1 MAAVPESSPLT
12 GSPAVARSGFARAVL
27 MVAFAFA
34 LMGDPVSSVAYAIE
48 AALRALGG
56 NPALLLPTVAVVVCV
71 VSVVVLNYHLLI
83 GRFPRGAGA
92 AVAAATTFGE
102 GWAFLPLG
110 CLMVDFALTIAISV
124 SAGASAIIAYLPGL
138 APIRIP
144 LAIGL
149 TLAVAGLTWFG
160 HGGRAFFA
168 TMTLGFLAVAALV
181 VVHGFLDPVSR
192 GHSVLVPGTGP
203 GVPMT
208 VVLAYPVAMAW
219 ATGIEAPSA
228 AIAQLGQLEDRG
240 RRLVGRVTI
249 WLVLGCVGGLTL
261 ALSALA
267 VRLHVGLPPANSTLV
282 ALVARAAVGSGV
294 LFAAF
299 QAASALL
306 LLAAAN
312 SGFNAGAGLL
322 KALAAGLEDG
332 RGPALLPRWLGRTNR
347 HHTPYGGAGVFLAVS
362 VGLVAVARGRAQ
374 VLVLY
379 YAAAVF
385 AAFLFGMLAMARQS
399 RRERRPF
406 VLAVNVLGVA
416 VAALTL
422 LVDVARVYPIAP
434 LLASCAIAGLLYA
447 RWARAG
453 RPGGVSTAEYEAGDG
468 GNGADALGG

>member
-1 MAAVPESSPLT
+1 MAAVPESNPVS
-12 GSPAVARSGFARAVL
+12 GSPVAARRAFSRTAL
-27 MVAFAFA
+27 LVAFAFA
-34 LMGDPVSSVAYAIE
+34 LMGDPVSSVAYSIQ

-56 NPALLLPTVAVVVCV
+56 NPALLLPTVAVVVGV
-71 VSVVVLNYHLLI
+71 VAVVVLNYHLLI

-92 AVAAATTFGE
+92 AVAAAAAFGE

-110 CLMVDFALTIAISV
+110 CLMVDFALTIAMSV

-138 APIRIP
+138 APARIP

-149 TLAVAGLTWFG
+149 TLGVAGLTWFG

-168 TMTLGFLAVAALV
+168 TMTLGFLAVAAV
-181 VVHGFLDPVSR
+181 VISHGFLDPVSR
-192 GHSVLVPGTGP
+192 GHPLLVHGTGAASP
-203 GVPMT
+203 LA

-228 AIAQLGQLEDRG
+228 AIAQLGQLDDKG

-249 WLVLGCVGGLTL
+249 WLVLGCVGSLTL

-282 ALVARAAVGSGV
+282 ALVARAAVGSGL

-299 QAASALL
+299 QSASALL

-312 SGFNAGAGLL
+312 SGFNAGSGLL

-332 RGPALLPRWLGRTNR
+332 RGAALLPRWLGRTNR
-347 HHTPYGGAGVFLAVS
+347 HHTPYVGVGAFLAVS
-362 VGLVAVARGRAQ
+362 VALVAAARGRAQ
-374 VLVLY
+374 ILVLY
-379 YAAAVF
+379 YAVAVF
-385 AAFLFGMLAMARQS
+385 AAFLFGMLAMAGQS
-399 RRERRPF
+399 RRERRPLI
-406 VLAVNVLGVA
+406 LAVNVLGVV

-422 LVDVARVYPIAP
+422 LVDVTRVYPIAP
-434 LLASCAIAGLLYA
+434 LLASCAIAGLLHT
-447 RWARAG
+447 RWVRAG
-453 RPGGVSTAEYEAGDG
+453 RPGGVSAAEYEAGPGIGD
-468 GNGADALGG
+468 ADAAGE